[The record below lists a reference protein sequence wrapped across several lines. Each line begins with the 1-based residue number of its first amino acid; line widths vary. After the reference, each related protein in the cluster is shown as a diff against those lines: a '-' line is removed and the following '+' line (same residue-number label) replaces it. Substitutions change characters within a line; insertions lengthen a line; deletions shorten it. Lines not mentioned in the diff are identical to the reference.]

1 MRRQSVSSLSS
12 PPQTVVVVLS
22 GDRLLLLTAAA
33 ASWPEQPDSLSA
45 VASVPVVVVVAMCSA
60 TTTPPPSWSSSQQHP
75 EASNRSTA
83 KSRQPRC
90 SKTSSCP
97 AETALAETKPR
108 QPPPVKDTRW
118 WPASRRSSTSHDL
131 PVRSRSLA
139 VARHGHSTPSPAANL
154 GGRDCANTQMHQRRM
169 Q

>member
-12 PPQTVVVVLS
+12 PPETVVVVLS
-22 GDRLLLLTAAA
+22 GDRLLLLTA
-33 ASWPEQPDSLSA
+33 
-45 VASVPVVVVVAMCSA
+45 VASVPIVVVVAMCSA

-131 PVRSRSLA
+131 PVLRSRSLA

-154 GGRDCANTQMHQRRM
+154 GGRDCANTQQMHQRM